1 MKMTELKELRKKIE
15 EITIEMLTLLKTR
28 TEIAQ
33 EIGKIKNKEGMSVSN
48 ESREDEL
55 RELVKRQCKE
65 IDFDSNT
72 ALKFLNFLLNESVKV
87 QSSESKTHLA
97 IFLKAK
103 ELEQKGKKIIHLEV
117 GEPDFQ
123 PPINVKKSL
132 SEVYDK
138 GFGKYGPAKGLPEFR
153 IKLAEFA
160 NENFD
165 ANINSENVMVTPG
178 ARFGVFLSITTLLD
192 PGDEMIVIEPAWP
205 AYRQCAINAG
215 IKIRSIKTTLE
226 NKWEPDIDEIS
237 SCINDNTKMIV
248 LNYPNNPTGKI
259 LPKTLQDKI
268 VEIARKHDLYI
279 LSDEIY
285 SNYSNKEWV
294 SILSYNYEKSIITQ
308 SFSKSHSMTGYRIGY
323 LISNQKIVERLAKL
337 EALCLTNVSEPI
349 QYAAM
354 KSLEDD
360 VTNNVKIMNERLTK
374 LGEIC
379 KEMELEFVR
388 PNGAMYIFART
399 KNPINASELS
409 EKLLDQGVAI
419 APGIGFGDYNEF
431 FRISACLDIKT
442 LIQGMDILK
451 TRLQM

>member
-1 MKMTELKELRKKIE
+1 MKMTELEELRKKIE
-15 EITIEMLTLLKTR
+15 EITIEMLSLLKTR

-55 RELVKRQCKE
+55 RELVKQQCQE
-65 IDFDSNT
+65 INFDSNT

-87 QSSESKTHLA
+87 QSSESRTHLA

-153 IKLAEFA
+153 MKLAEFA
-160 NENFD
+160 NRSFD
-165 ANINSENVMVTPG
+165 TNINSENIMVTPG

-215 IKIRSIKTTLE
+215 IKVRTIKTTLE
-226 NKWEPDIDEIS
+226 NKWEPDMNEIL

-259 LPKTLQDKI
+259 LSKTLQDQI
-268 VEIARKHDLYI
+268 VQVSEKYDLYI

-285 SNYSNKEWV
+285 SNYSNREWK

-308 SFSKSHSMTGYRIGY
+308 SFSKSHSMTGYRIGFV
-323 LISNQKIVERLAKL
+323 ISNQKIIDRLAKL
-337 EALCLTNVSEPI
+337 QALCLTNVSEPI
-349 QYAAM
+349 QYVAM
-354 KSLEDD
+354 KSLEED
-360 VTNNVKIMNERLTK
+360 VGENVRIMNKRLVK
-374 LGEIC
+374 LEEIC
-379 KEMELEFVR
+379 KEMGLEFVR
-388 PNGAMYIFART
+388 PDGSMYIFART
-399 KNPINASELS
+399 KNPINTSELS
-409 EKLLDQGVAI
+409 EELLNHGVAI

-442 LIQGMDILK
+442 LIEGMDILK
-451 TRLQM
+451 TRL

>member
-1 MKMTELKELRKKIE
+1 MKMTELEELRKKIG
-15 EITIEMLTLLKTR
+15 EITIEMLSLLKTR

-55 RELVKRQCKE
+55 RELVKRRCKE
-65 IDFDSNT
+65 INFDSNT
-72 ALKFLNFLLNESVKV
+72 SLKFLNFLLNESVKV

-153 IKLAEFA
+153 TKLAEFT

-165 ANINSENVMVTPG
+165 TKINSENVMVTPG
-178 ARFGVFLSITTLLD
+178 ARFGVFVSITTLLD

-215 IKIRSIKTTLE
+215 IKVRTVKTTLE
-226 NKWEPDIDEIS
+226 SKWEPSIDEIL

-259 LPKTLQDKI
+259 LPKKLQDQI
-268 VEIARKHDLYI
+268 VEISKKHNLYI

-285 SNYSNKEWV
+285 SNYSNKEWT
-294 SILSYNYEKSIITQ
+294 SILSYNYERSIITQ

-323 LISNQKIVERLAKL
+323 LISNQKIVERLVKL

-349 QYAAM
+349 QYTAM

-360 VTNNVKIMNERLTK
+360 VTDNVKIMNERLVK
-374 LGEIC
+374 LEEIC
-379 KEMELEFVR
+379 KDMELEFVR
-388 PNGAMYIFART
+388 PDGAMYIFART
-399 KNPINASELS
+399 KEPINFSELS
-409 EKLLDQGVAI
+409 EELLNYGVAI

-442 LIQGMDILK
+442 LIEGMDILK
-451 TRLQM
+451 TRL

>member
-1 MKMTELKELRKKIE
+1 MKMTELEELRKKIE

-65 IDFDSNT
+65 IDFESNT

-153 IKLAEFA
+153 TKLAEFA
-160 NENFD
+160 NKNFD
-165 ANINSENVMVTPG
+165 TKINSENVMVTPG

-215 IKIRSIKTTLE
+215 IKVRTVKTTLE
-226 NKWEPDIDEIS
+226 NKWEPSIDEIL

-259 LPKTLQDKI
+259 LHKTLQDQI
-268 VEIARKHDLYI
+268 VEISKKHDLYI

-285 SNYSNKEWV
+285 SNYSNKEWT

-349 QYAAM
+349 QYTAM

-360 VTNNVKIMNERLTK
+360 VTNNAKIMNERLGK
-374 LGEIC
+374 LETIC

-388 PNGAMYIFART
+388 PDGAMYIFART
-399 KNPINASELS
+399 KEPINSSELS
-409 EKLLDQGVAI
+409 EELLNHGVAI

-431 FRISACLDIKT
+431 FRISACLDIQT
-442 LIQGMDILK
+442 LIEGMDILK
-451 TRLQM
+451 TRL